1 MHAAR
6 SKTASE
12 TVRKRS
18 TSKGGTMLDR
28 VGASVG
34 SLNAKVQIESH
45 HIYDVVAPMNAS
57 DLHCITC
64 STLRGMDMLTIG

>member
-1 MHAAR
+1 
-6 SKTASE
+6 
-12 TVRKRS
+12 
-18 TSKGGTMLDR
+18 MLDR